1 MIDIVHES
9 GWGAWASLLI
19 TLLGLVATFT
29 IGRMRGR
36 PGTVAAA
43 FAVAIL
49 ASGQLGVGTGQRK
62 VDWYVQT
69 QVAKDDVAH
78 KVEALSVGTREASA
92 NLLLS
97 GGCALLL
104 SMIGGVMALIAVRK
118 KAPEA

>member
-1 MIDIVHES
+1 MIGIIHES
-9 GWGAWASLLI
+9 GWGAWFSLFL

-29 IGRMRGR
+29 IGRKKAR

-49 ASGQLGVGTGQRK
+49 ASGQLGVSTGQRK
-62 VDWYVQT
+62 VDQYVQSVPKEDL
-69 QVAKDDVAH
+69 QK

-97 GGCALLL
+97 GGCAMVL
-104 SMIGGVMALIAVRK
+104 SMIGGVMALIMLRK
-118 KAPEA
+118 KADS

>member
-1 MIDIVHES
+1 MIGIIHES
-9 GWGAWASLLI
+9 GWGAWASLLF
-19 TLLGLVATFT
+19 TLLGIIAVFT

-62 VDWYVQT
+62 VDQFVQSLP
-69 QVAKDDVAH
+69 KDNLAD

-92 NLLLS
+92 NLLLA
-97 GGCALLL
+97 GGCALLV
-104 SMIGGVMALIAVRK
+104 SIIGGAMALVALRK
-118 KAPEA
+118 KSE

>member
-1 MIDIVHES
+1 MMDIIHES

-62 VDWYVQT
+62 VDQYVQSLPKEGL
-69 QVAKDDVAH
+69 AE

-97 GGCALLL
+97 GGCAMIL
-104 SMIGGVMALIAVRK
+104 SIVGGVMALVALRK
-118 KAPEA
+118 KKDA

>member
-1 MIDIVHES
+1 MMDIIHES

-69 QVAKDDVAH
+69 QVAKEDLAKKIEV
-78 KVEALSVGTREASA
+78 LSVGTREASA

-97 GGCALLL
+97 GGCAMLV
-104 SMIGGVMALIAVRK
+104 SIVGGVMALVALRK
-118 KAPEA
+118 KSSEA

>member
-1 MIDIVHES
+1 MMGIIHES
-9 GWGAWASLLI
+9 GWAAWLSLVL

-29 IGRMRGR
+29 IGRKRGR

-62 VDWYVQT
+62 VDQYVQNLPKENL
-69 QVAKDDVAH
+69 AD

-97 GGCALLL
+97 GVC
-104 SMIGGVMALIAVRK
+104 SFWVSVIGGVAALVALRK
-118 KAPEA
+118 KGDTA